1 MDNFWLYIIIFGA
14 IISFVQKMGKQ
25 NVPQDDSEPQIPTEE
40 DIKRQL
46 RELLGDNPAQQK
58 QGSEQPK
65 STATHPKA
73 STHSD
78 VKPQST
84 ATNAHPKRSI
94 TPPVDKVSIHTM
106 PKAQKSAPVKNLN
119 STSPTSLPK
128 ATPTEEP
135 TSNIEAVLE
144 DFTMEKAVIYAE
156 ILKPKYEEY

>member
-25 NVPQDDSEPQIPTEE
+25 NAPQDDSEPQIPTEE

-65 STATHPKA
+65 STATHPTA

-84 ATNAHPKRSI
+84 ATNAYPKRSI
-94 TPPVDKVSIHTM
+94 TLPVEKVPIHTM
-106 PKAQKSAPVKNLN
+106 PKVQKSASAKSLN
-119 STSPTSLPK
+119 SVSPTSLPK
-128 ATPTEEP
+128 ATPPEEP

-156 ILKPKYEEY
+156 ILKPKYKEY